1 MSNILDGL
9 FETCSETLR
18 GSHVDHDRY
27 VIEDSEFPGCK

>member
-9 FETCSETLR
+9 FETCSKTLR
-18 GSHVDHDRY
+18 GSYVDHRY